1 MSQTYGKMHLGD
13 VVSDNLFVTDAG
25 NQGISLRIVEPLSTT
40 QPIKIAQGDNK
51 ILCPH
56 VWMP

>member
-13 VVSDNLFVTDAG
+13 VVSDSLFVIDAA
-25 NQGISLRIVEPLSTT
+25 NQGISLRIVEPLSIT
-40 QPIKIAQGDNK
+40 QPIRIAQGDNK
-51 ILCPH
+51 ILRSH